1 MTLRQ
6 DETTAQLDLTYD
18 GPWPV
23 AVRSPAGTRSGS
35 APLCAVCGGEPAHRT
50 LDRQPGSRPAPLCL
64 RCHRSVLRQR
74 RKARAGRETA
84 DPGRAD
90 RGGLIVP
97 RGSGLSAEA
106 IYQRLSTSR
115 RRAQKAAR
123 AAIGAG

>member
-1 MTLRQ
+1 MTQRQ

-23 AVRSPAGTRSGS
+23 AVRSLARTPPGAAR
-35 APLCAVCGGEPAHRT
+35 LCAVCGLAPAHRT
-50 LDRQPGSRPAPLCL
+50 VERQPGSRPAPLCP
-64 RCHRSVLRQR
+64 RCHHSVLRQR
-74 RKARAGRETA
+74 RKARPGPAPA

-106 IYQRLSTSR
+106 VYQRLSTSR